1 MHHCHSFSRFSRP
14 YRPVIIDMH
23 SPRGSWRCS
32 LCCWCVSLAFARVG
46 QPIAWSLGTSDGA
59 SRSLGKMSS
68 SSNSV
73 ADCSSW
79 PDARYP
85 RARCHL
91 IPSCDS
97 CANHR
102 LGRHPVCCRDRDCRH
117 IGTCTRPLPLP
128 CTDPTAQDFS
138 PSSKCWWSPARADEL
153 RGHQLG
159 PLWTSCPTAT
169 AAPDAPSAP
178 AKEPC
183 EGAFCCMPPR

>member
-14 YRPVIIDMH
+14 YRPVIIDM
-23 SPRGSWRCS
+23 
-32 LCCWCVSLAFARVG
+32 CVSLAFARVG

-79 PDARYP
+79 PDARYA
-85 RARCHL
+85 RARCHCSHL
-91 IPSCDS
+91 IPPCDS

-102 LGRHPVCCRDRDCRH
+102 LGRHAVCCRDCDCRH
-117 IGTCTRPLPLP
+117 TRTCTRPLPLP

-138 PSSKCWWSPARADEL
+138 TSSKCWWSPARADDL
-153 RGHQLG
+153 RGHQYVDPCG
-159 PLWTSCPTAT
+159 HRVQPLLRSGERSCRF
-169 AAPDAPSAP
+169 S
-178 AKEPC
+178 C
-183 EGAFCCMPPR
+183 SS